1 MKQTYK
7 IAIVLLVTIISITA
21 CRKAVEVGKNISAS
35 GIVFDAVKNKP
46 LPNAKLYL
54 YGAHQTFYGIYY
66 SQGPLDSTISDNLG
80 KFTIHFTADGNSIDY
95 GLTLGN
101 LGYGGYSYCSQINY
115 VVDNLEPMFKF
126 NYSTSIS
133 NAVVK
138 ARELNYTKVH
148 LKVTVNPYDSFYLRT
163 SASGVASLVIGQSID
178 TTIVVRHLP
187 NEKNYF
193 EYFTQSLR
201 DTIGLANLNSN
212 PDPNTHHFGVLRIIT
227 DTIMTNMSD
236 TITINKTF
244 PNSLLIPR
252 Y

>member
-1 MKQTYK
+1 MKQTNK
-7 IAIVLLVTIISITA
+7 IVYFIIVTLISLTA
-21 CRKAVEVGKNISAS
+21 CRKAVEVGKNVSAS
-35 GIVFDAVKNKP
+35 GIVFDAVKNKA

-54 YGAHQTFYGIYY
+54 YGAGQTFYGVYY
-66 SQGPLDSTISDNLG
+66 SNGPIDSTISDNLG
-80 KFTIHFTADGNSIDY
+80 KFNIHFVADGNSIDY

-101 LGYGGYSYCSQINY
+101 LGYGGYAYGNQTNY

-148 LKVTVNPYDSFYLRT
+148 LKVTANPYDSFYLNT

-178 TTIVVRHLP
+178 TTITVRHLP

-193 EYFTQSLR
+193 KYFTQSLR
-201 DTIGLANLNSN
+201 DTIGLAALNSN
-212 PDPNTHHFGVLRIIT
+212 PDPNTHHFGVLRFVI
-227 DTIMTNMSD
+227 DTITANMSD
-236 TITINKTF
+236 TITISKTF

>member
-7 IAIVLLVTIISITA
+7 IVIVLLVTIISITA
-21 CRKAVEVGKNISAS
+21 CRKKIEAGKNINVS
-35 GIVFDAVKNKP
+35 GIVFDPVKNKP

-54 YGAHQTFYGIYY
+54 YGSKQTFYGTYY
-66 SQGPLDSTISDNLG
+66 TNGPLDSTISDNLG
-80 KFTIHFTADGNSIDY
+80 KFTIHFTAKGNSVDY
-95 GLTLGN
+95 GLTIGDF
-101 LGYGGYSYCSQINY
+101 GYYSPKNY

-126 NYSTSIS
+126 NHSTSIS
-133 NAVVK
+133 NAVVR

-148 LKVTVNPYDSFYLRT
+148 LKVIVNPYDSFYLRT
-163 SASGVASLVIGQSID
+163 SASGVESLAIGQSID

-187 NEKNYF
+187 NEKNY
-193 EYFTQSLR
+193 YDYYTKSLR
-201 DTIGLANLNSN
+201 DTIGLAALNSN
-212 PDPNTHHFGVLRIIT
+212 PNTHHFGVLRLIT

-236 TITINKTF
+236 TISINKTF